1 MEVRCPECGI
11 ERAWKRDDSADP
23 SDPSKCVSCRP
34 IFYFDSFLQ
43 VNSIVFF
50 SFGADRVVMIAGG
63 MSCWFCFRSV
73 CDRGNPTDINKFSV
87 MLDKIWITACK

>member
-1 MEVRCPECGI
+1 MVYLCPKCSI
-11 ERAWKRDDSADP
+11 ERAWKPDFSADP

-50 SFGADRVVMIAGG
+50 SFGADRVVMIAGVCLVG
-63 MSCWFCFRSV
+63 FVFEVFAIVVILLTQINFR
-73 CDRGNPTDINKFSV
+73 
-87 MLDKIWITACK
+87 